1 MSDLSELYQELI
13 LDLSR
18 RPQGYGP
25 LLGASHQS
33 RGQNPLCGDDVTL
46 ALILGTNQIKK
57 IQFTGQGCAILK
69 ASASVLTK
77 LITGRSVTVALE
89 LADDFCLALVQ
100 VSGQSRLNP
109 REKLSKD
116 FARLPAELKAFAGVG
131 KFPLRVKCATL
142 AWHALEEVLHN
153 PTAHVL
159 DLSSQPVRHGQE

>member
-1 MSDLSELYQELI
+1 MLLRVFLWLVTTLCKTLIAPLWHYSQSPRFFKKKYQRMSDLSELYQELI

-100 VSGQSRLNP
+100 VSGQ
-109 REKLSKD
+109 
-116 FARLPAELKAFAGVG
+116 
-131 KFPLRVKCATL
+131 
-142 AWHALEEVLHN
+142 
-153 PTAHVL
+153 
-159 DLSSQPVRHGQE
+159 